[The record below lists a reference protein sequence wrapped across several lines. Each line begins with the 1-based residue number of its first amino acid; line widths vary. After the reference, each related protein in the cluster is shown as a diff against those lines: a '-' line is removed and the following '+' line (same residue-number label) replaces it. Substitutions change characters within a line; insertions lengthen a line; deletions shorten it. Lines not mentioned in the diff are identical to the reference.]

1 MTSTPESPSALDE
14 QAAVADAPASESAVA
29 PSDSVPAESAA
40 PQDESGP
47 AEAAP
52 APPPIDEAVAR
63 ELALAALHEITPA
76 ATIGDYVDASV
87 ADDGVLTL
95 RFANRMAGYPGWFW
109 TVGLAQVEDSAPT
122 VLEAELTPGEG
133 ALTAPEWLPWAE
145 RLAEYEA
152 AQAAL
157 AAEGLATDD
166 LERDEDEDLDDVDDL
181 DALDYDNDGSPI
193 LHSGDVDGVDIDEL
207 ADDVDADGDELDD
220 EDSDEDDEDSDDGDD
235 ADDEDSEDSDD
246 EDSDD
251 EDSDDGDDADDE
263 DSDDSD
269 YEDSDDEDS
278 DDGDDA
284 DDEDSDDEDSDDSDD
299 DRSDEDDSRS

>member
-1 MTSTPESPSALDE
+1 MTSTPESPSTLDE
-14 QAAVADAPASESAVA
+14 QAAVADAPAPDAAAVPSEA
-29 PSDSVPAESAA
+29 VPAESVAGESVAA
-40 PQDESGP
+40 ESESAP

-52 APPPIDEAVAR
+52 PLPPIDEAVAR

-76 ATIGDYVDASV
+76 ATIGDFTDASV
-87 ADDGVLTL
+87 AEDGVLTL

-109 TVGLAQVEDSAPT
+109 TVGVAQVEDSAPT

-166 LERDEDEDLDDVDDL
+166 LEGDEDEDLDDVDDL

-207 ADDVDADGDELDD
+207 ADDVDA
-220 EDSDEDDEDSDDGDD
+220 ED
-235 ADDEDSEDSDD
+235 EDSDD

-251 EDSDDGDDADDE
+251 ED
-263 DSDDSD
+263 DSDDD
-269 YEDSDDEDS
+269 DSDDED
-278 DDGDDA
+278 DEGA
-284 DDEDSDDEDSDDSDD
+284 DDEEDSDDSDD
-299 DRSDEDDSRS
+299 DDSDEDDSDHDVSDDTDSDDEDESDEDDPQS

>member
-52 APPPIDEAVAR
+52 ALPPIDEAVAR

-157 AAEGLATDD
+157 AAEGLAADD
-166 LERDEDEDLDDVDDL
+166 LEGDEDEDLDDVDDL

-235 ADDEDSEDSDD
+235 ADDEDS
-246 EDSDD
+246 
-251 EDSDDGDDADDE
+251 
-263 DSDDSD
+263 
-269 YEDSDDEDS
+269 
-278 DDGDDA
+278 
-284 DDEDSDDEDSDDSDD
+284 DDEDSDDSDD